1 MIIVESNGKQY
12 EMVKRLSYG
21 EGLEIEE
28 FLGEVLD
35 VDTLLKS
42 GRPEDVDK
50 ILASVKSI
58 RPQKKKLILQTLKKC
73 LNKSE
78 EEIKSLDYVDVILL
92 FNAVWKANSEVPT
105 PLESKSQ

>member
-1 MIIVESNGKQY
+1 MMIIESNGKRF

-58 RPQKKKLILQTLKKC
+58 RPQKKKLMIQTLTKC
-73 LNKSE
+73 LGKSE
-78 EEIKSLDYVDVILL
+78 DEIKSMDYVDVIML
-92 FNAVWKANSEVPT
+92 FNAVWKANSEIPT
-105 PLESKSQ
+105 PLESKSP